1 MQGAAR
7 SQWLSSIG
15 KGRNA
20 ADAVATLNPKGWKRF
35 WRTAEQQDV

>member
-7 SQWLSSIG
+7 SQWR

-20 ADAVATLNPKGWKRF
+20 ADAAQPLNPKGRKRF
-35 WRTAEQQDV
+35 WRTANQKGE